1 MKRLGFLLVFLLT
14 GIACAREGG
23 NVAGGYNIRDFSA
36 IGDGRTLDTAAV
48 QKAIDTAS
56 AAGGGQV
63 VVPAGVFL
71 IGPIHMASHV
81 DLHLAIGATLKGSPK
96 LADYLGGQIPGPAVK
111 LKVPGRRKG
120 PGHPLCLIGG
130 QDLDDISITGR
141 GTIDG
146 SGGSADFDRGDNDP
160 FRPKILMLVN
170 CRDVRVSDVTLRDSA
185 TWVQH
190 YLGCQR
196 VRISGER
203 VYSHANLNNDGLD
216 IDSTD
221 VNVSDC
227 IIDSDDDGICLKSD
241 REAPCSNVT
250 ISNCVIGSN
259 CNAIKMGTASRGGF
273 HDITI
278 TNCSIRPA
286 SEHRQRTWKDTI
298 SGLALEMVDGGV
310 MRRVAVANLTMVGVQ
325 TPIFIRLSARR
336 QSDIA
341 RKSSLGDIAISNITA
356 ECDSPNCSSITG
368 IPGSLA
374 TDIKLSHILFKCP
387 GQGTREMAD
396 RTIPEN
402 VRGYPENR
410 MFGPSLPAYGLYLR
424 HVRGLTLEDVQFSLL
439 KEDARPAVVMDDVRE
454 TRLSNL
460 DLDAPQENAPAISI
474 VHCQSI
480 LIHDCRENGSA
491 GTLIGLSE
499 TPKEQVNGHNN
510 ESGSKEKGQSSAG
523 R

>member
-1 MKRLGFLLVFLLT
+1 MKQLCFLMALLGIGFVS
-14 GIACAREGG
+14 ARAAG
-23 NVAGGYNIRDFSA
+23 NAAGVYNIRDFSVV
-36 IGDGRTLDTAAV
+36 GDGRTLDTAGV

-71 IGPIHMASHV
+71 IGPIHLASHV
-81 DLHLAIGATLKGSPK
+81 DLHLSIGATLKGSPK
-96 LADYLGGQIPGPAVK
+96 LADYLDGRAPAPAVK
-111 LKVPGRRKG
+111 LKIPGRHQG
-120 PGHPLCLIGG
+120 PDHPLCLIGG
-130 QDLDDISITGR
+130 QDLDDISITGA

-146 SGGSADFDRGDNDP
+146 GGGSADFDRGDNDP
-160 FRPKILMLVN
+160 FRPKIILLVN

-196 VRISGER
+196 VRITGER

-241 REAPCSNVT
+241 REAPCANVT
-250 ISNCVIGSN
+250 ISNCVVGSN

-278 TNCSIRPA
+278 ANCSIRPA
-286 SEHRQRTWKDTI
+286 SEHRQRAWKDTI
-298 SGLALEMVDGGV
+298 SGLAMEMVDGGV
-310 MRRVAVANLTMVGVQ
+310 MRRIAVSNLTMVGVQ
-325 TPIFIRLSARR
+325 TPIFIRLGARR
-336 QSDIA
+336 QSDSA
-341 RKSSLGDIAISNITA
+341 RKSSLSDIAISNITA
-356 ECDSPNCSSITG
+356 ESDSPICSSITG
-368 IPGSLA
+368 IPGSLVS
-374 TDIKLSHILFKCP
+374 DIKLSHIVFKCP

-402 VRGYPENR
+402 PRGYPENR
-410 MFGPSLPAYGLYLR
+410 MFGPSLPAFGLYVR
-424 HVRGLTLEDVQFSLL
+424 HVSGLTLDDLQFSLL
-439 KEDARPAVVMDDVRE
+439 NDDARPAIVLDDARN
-454 TRLSNL
+454 TRLANL
-460 DLDAPQENAPAISI
+460 DLDARQGNSHAIQLAHCKAIS
-474 VHCQSI
+474 
-480 LIHDCRENGSA
+480 IHDCRVKGSA
-491 GTLIGLSE
+491 GTLIGRID
-499 TPKEQVNGHNN
+499 TANDQVYAHSN
-510 ESGSKEKGQSSAG
+510 ESGQEEKNESSSE

>member
-1 MKRLGFLLVFLLT
+1 MALLT
-14 GIACAREGG
+14 VGIAWGAEGG
-23 NVAGGYNIRDFSA
+23 TAAGIYNIRDFGA
-36 IGDGRTLDTAAV
+36 VGDGRTLDTAAV
-48 QKAIDTAS
+48 QKAIDAAS

-71 IGPIHMASHV
+71 IGPIQMASHV
-81 DLHLAIGATLKGSPK
+81 DLHLSTGATLKGSPK
-96 LADYLGGQIPGPAVK
+96 LADYLDGQIPGPAVK
-111 LKVPGRRKG
+111 LKIAGRRKG
-120 PGHPLCLIGG
+120 PNHPLCLIGG
-130 QDLDDISITGR
+130 QDLDDISITGS

-160 FRPKILMLVN
+160 FRPKIIMLVN
-170 CRDVRVSDVTLRDSA
+170 CRDVRVSDVTLRDSG

-190 YLGCQR
+190 YFGCQR
-196 VRISGER
+196 VRITGER

-241 REAPCSNVT
+241 REAPCANVT

-278 TNCSIRPA
+278 ANCSIRPA
-286 SEHRQRTWKDTI
+286 SEHRQRAWKDTI
-298 SGLALEMVDGGV
+298 SGVALEMVDGGV
-310 MRRVAVANLTMVGVQ
+310 MRRIAVSNLAMVGVQ
-325 TPIFIRLSARR
+325 TPIFIRLGARR
-336 QSDIA
+336 ETASG
-341 RKSSLGDIAISNITA
+341 RKSTLSDIAISNITA
-356 ECDSPNCSSITG
+356 ESDSPICSSITG

-374 TDIKLSHILFKCP
+374 ADIKLSHILFKCP

-396 RTIPEN
+396 RTIPDN

-410 MFGPSLPAYGLYLR
+410 MFGPSLPAYGLYVR
-424 HVRGLTLEDVQFSLL
+424 HVSGLTLDDLQFSLL
-439 KEDARPAVVMDDVRE
+439 KDDARPAIVIEDVRD

-460 DLDAPQENAPAISI
+460 DLDAPQGNSPGIQLKHCMAIS
-474 VHCQSI
+474 
-480 LIHDCRENGSA
+480 IHDCRIKGSS
-491 GTLIGLSE
+491 GTLIGLTDTSKDQLHAHDNKNGA
-499 TPKEQVNGHNN
+499 PGEQT
-510 ESGSKEKGQSSAG
+510 ESRTG

>member
-1 MKRLGFLLVFLLT
+1 MKPLCFVMALLLA
-14 GIACAREGG
+14 GIAWGREGG
-23 NVAGGYNIRDFSA
+23 NPAEVYNIRDFGA
-36 IGDGRTLDTAAV
+36 IGDGGTLDTAAV
-48 QKAIDTAS
+48 QKAIDAAS

-71 IGPIHMASHV
+71 IGPIHLASHL
-81 DLHLAIGATLKGSPK
+81 DLHLCTGATLKGSPK
-96 LADYLGGQIPGPAVK
+96 LADYLDGQIPAPAVK
-111 LKVPGRRKG
+111 LKAPGRHKG
-120 PGHPLCLIGG
+120 PNHPLCLIGG
-130 QDLDDISITGR
+130 QDLDDISITGA

-196 VRISGER
+196 VRITGER

-216 IDSTD
+216 IDSSD

-241 REAPCSNVT
+241 REAPCANVT
-250 ISNCVIGSN
+250 ISNCVVGSN
-259 CNAIKMGTASRGGF
+259 CNAIKMGTAARGGF

-278 TNCSIRPA
+278 TNCAIRPA

-310 MRRVAVANLTMVGVQ
+310 MRRIAVSNLTMVGVQ
-325 TPIFIRLSARR
+325 TPIFIRLGARR
-336 QSDIA
+336 ESDSG
-341 RKSSLGDIAISNITA
+341 RKSSLSDIAISNITA
-356 ECDSPNCSSITG
+356 ESDSSICSSITG

-374 TDIKLSHILFKCP
+374 TDIKLSHIIFKCP

-396 RTIPEN
+396 RIIPEN

-410 MFGPSLPAYGLYLR
+410 MFGPSLPAYGLYVR
-424 HVRGLTLEDVQFSLL
+424 HVAGLTLEDVQFSLL
-439 KEDARPAVVMDDVRE
+439 KEDARPAIVMDDVRD
-454 TRLSNL
+454 TRLFNL
-460 DLDAPQENAPAISI
+460 DLDAPQGSAPAIGLI
-474 VHCQSI
+474 HCQAIS
-480 LIHDCRENGSA
+480 IHDCRENGSA
-491 GTLIGLSE
+491 GTLIGLSQ
-499 TPKEQVNGHNN
+499 TPKEQVKAHNN
-510 ESGSKEKGQSSAG
+510 ESASKEKSQSSAG